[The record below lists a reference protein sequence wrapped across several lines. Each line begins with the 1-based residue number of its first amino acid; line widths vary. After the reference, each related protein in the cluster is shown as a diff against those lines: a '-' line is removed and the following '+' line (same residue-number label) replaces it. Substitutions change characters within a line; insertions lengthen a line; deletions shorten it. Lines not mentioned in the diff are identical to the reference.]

1 MSGYT
6 DDALARYERPGH
18 EIDIMKKPFKLHE
31 LAQRL
36 REKLD
41 S

>member
-6 DDALARYERPGH
+6 DDALERHDWPDD
-18 EIDIMKKPFKLHE
+18 EIDIMKKPFRLNE

-36 REKLD
+36 RETLD